1 MSLRHRWYW
10 ASVVVG
16 LMAIAAELQSKHHAS
31 QATGHRANQASW
43 RPIVQDQSGYAD
55 KPIEYHRQRCTVWH
69 VAGICMIAA
78 MTTAWIMSWRK
89 REQASTGVLVAVAGI
104 YLLLHMILV

>member
-1 MSLRHRWYW
+1 
-10 ASVVVG
+10 
-16 LMAIAAELQSKHHAS
+16 
-31 QATGHRANQASW
+31 
-43 RPIVQDQSGYAD
+43 
-55 KPIEYHRQRCTVWH
+55 
-69 VAGICMIAA
+69 MIAA